1 MIVDHVSTLADA
13 EAVAELWPYDVVVLD
28 RRVPDGE
35 GLDLIPKLR
44 GLGVGAPVLML
55 TALGSINDRVAGLD
69 AGADDYLSK
78 PFAVEELMARLRALA
93 RRPVSLKA
101 EQTKVGR
108 LIYDFHHRE
117 AAVDD
122 KPLDLLRRERL
133 ALEAL
138 MRRPGRTVLRA
149 TLEESVYAM
158 EDEISTRIC
167 RACAGSSMM
176 SEPASRSGPSA
187 TSAISC
193 AQRHDESSAPLAA
206 MGARAPPHSATG
218 GNAVCLYRP
227 AFRGIVHR
235 PAAPPRRQ

>member
-1 MIVDHVSTLADA
+1 MRILLLEDEPEMASALKAALERRQVIVDHVATLADA

-158 EDEISTRIC
+158 EDEIESNALDSHLSRLRRKLDDVGAGVEI
-167 RACAGSSMM
+167 RAIRNLGYLL
-176 SEPASRSGPSA
+176 RA
-187 TSAISC
+187 T
-193 AQRHDESSAPLAA
+193 
-206 MGARAPPHSATG
+206 T
-218 GNAVCLYRP
+218 
-227 AFRGIVHR
+227 
-235 PAAPPRRQ
+235 

>member
-1 MIVDHVSTLADA
+1 MRILLLEDEPEMASALKAALERRQVIVDHVATLADA

-122 KPLDLLRRERL
+122 EPLDLLRRERL

-158 EDEISTRIC
+158 EDEIESNALDSHLSRLRRKLDDVGAGVEI
-167 RACAGSSMM
+167 RAIRNLGYLL
-176 SEPASRSGPSA
+176 RA
-187 TSAISC
+187 TI
-193 AQRHDESSAPLAA
+193 
-206 MGARAPPHSATG
+206 
-218 GNAVCLYRP
+218 
-227 AFRGIVHR
+227 
-235 PAAPPRRQ
+235 

>member
-1 MIVDHVSTLADA
+1 MRILLLEDEPEMASALKAALERRQVIVDHVSTLADA

-28 RRVPDGE
+28 RRLPDGE

-44 GLGVGAPVLML
+44 SLGVAAPILML

-108 LIYDFHHRE
+108 LIYDFRHRE

-158 EDEISTRIC
+158 EDEIGSNALDSHLSRLRRKLDDVGAGVEI
-167 RACAGSSMM
+167 RAIRNLGYLL
-176 SEPASRSGPSA
+176 RA
-187 TSAISC
+187 T
-193 AQRHDESSAPLAA
+193 
-206 MGARAPPHSATG
+206 T
-218 GNAVCLYRP
+218 
-227 AFRGIVHR
+227 
-235 PAAPPRRQ
+235 

>member
-1 MIVDHVSTLADA
+1 
-13 EAVAELWPYDVVVLD
+13 
-28 RRVPDGE
+28 
-35 GLDLIPKLR
+35 
-44 GLGVGAPVLML
+44 ML

-93 RRPVSLKA
+93 RRPVSLNA
-101 EQTKVGR
+101 EQTEVGR

-158 EDEISTRIC
+158 EDEIGSNALDSHLSRLRRKLDDVGAGVEI
-167 RACAGSSMM
+167 RAIRNLGYLL
-176 SEPASRSGPSA
+176 RA
-187 TSAISC
+187 T
-193 AQRHDESSAPLAA
+193 
-206 MGARAPPHSATG
+206 T
-218 GNAVCLYRP
+218 
-227 AFRGIVHR
+227 
-235 PAAPPRRQ
+235 

>member
-1 MIVDHVSTLADA
+1 MRILLLEDEPEMASALKAALERRQVIVDHVATLADA

-55 TALGSINDRVAGLD
+55 TALGSINDRVTGLD

-158 EDEISTRIC
+158 EDEIESNALDSHLSRLRRKLDDVGAGVEI
-167 RACAGSSMM
+167 RAIRNLGYLL
-176 SEPASRSGPSA
+176 RA
-187 TSAISC
+187 T
-193 AQRHDESSAPLAA
+193 
-206 MGARAPPHSATG
+206 T
-218 GNAVCLYRP
+218 
-227 AFRGIVHR
+227 
-235 PAAPPRRQ
+235 

>member
-1 MIVDHVSTLADA
+1 MRILLLEDEPEMASALKAALERRQVIVDHVSTLADA

-44 GLGVGAPVLML
+44 SLGVAAPILML

-158 EDEISTRIC
+158 EDEIESNALDSHLSRLRRKLDDVGAGVEI
-167 RACAGSSMM
+167 RAIRNLGYLL
-176 SEPASRSGPSA
+176 RA
-187 TSAISC
+187 T
-193 AQRHDESSAPLAA
+193 
-206 MGARAPPHSATG
+206 T
-218 GNAVCLYRP
+218 
-227 AFRGIVHR
+227 
-235 PAAPPRRQ
+235 

>member
-1 MIVDHVSTLADA
+1 MRILLLEDEPEMASALKAALARRQVIVDHVATLADA

-28 RRVPDGE
+28 RRLPDGE

-44 GLGVGAPVLML
+44 TLGVEAPILML
-55 TALGSINDRVAGLD
+55 TALGSINDRVVGLD

-108 LIYDFHHRE
+108 LIYDFRHRE

-158 EDEISTRIC
+158 EDEIESNALDSHLSRLRRKLDDVGAGVEI
-167 RACAGSSMM
+167 RAIRNLGYLL
-176 SEPASRSGPSA
+176 RA
-187 TSAISC
+187 T
-193 AQRHDESSAPLAA
+193 
-206 MGARAPPHSATG
+206 T
-218 GNAVCLYRP
+218 
-227 AFRGIVHR
+227 
-235 PAAPPRRQ
+235 

>member
-1 MIVDHVSTLADA
+1 MRILLLEDEPEMASALKAALERRQVIVDHVSTMADA

-28 RRVPDGE
+28 RRLPDGE
-35 GLDLIPKLR
+35 GLNLIPKLR
-44 GLGVGAPVLML
+44 NLGVAAPILML

-158 EDEISTRIC
+158 EDEIGSNALDSHLSRLRRKLDDVGAGVEI
-167 RACAGSSMM
+167 RAIRNLGYLL
-176 SEPASRSGPSA
+176 RA
-187 TSAISC
+187 T
-193 AQRHDESSAPLAA
+193 
-206 MGARAPPHSATG
+206 T
-218 GNAVCLYRP
+218 
-227 AFRGIVHR
+227 
-235 PAAPPRRQ
+235 

>member
-1 MIVDHVSTLADA
+1 MRILLLEDEPEMASALKTALARRQVIVDHVATLADA

-28 RRVPDGE
+28 RRLPDGE
-35 GLDLIPKLR
+35 GLTLIPKLR
-44 GLGVGAPVLML
+44 TLGVEAPVLML
-55 TALGSINDRVAGLD
+55 TALGSINDRVSGLD

-108 LIYDFHHRE
+108 LIYDFRHRE

-158 EDEISTRIC
+158 EDEIESNALDSHLSRLRRKLDDVSAGVEI
-167 RACAGSSMM
+167 RAIRNLGYLL
-176 SEPASRSGPSA
+176 RA
-187 TSAISC
+187 T
-193 AQRHDESSAPLAA
+193 
-206 MGARAPPHSATG
+206 T
-218 GNAVCLYRP
+218 
-227 AFRGIVHR
+227 
-235 PAAPPRRQ
+235 

>member
-1 MIVDHVSTLADA
+1 MRILLLEDEPEMASALKAALERRQVIVDHVSTLADA

-158 EDEISTRIC
+158 EDEIESNALDSHLSRLRRKLEDVGAGVEI
-167 RACAGSSMM
+167 RAIRNLGYLL
-176 SEPASRSGPSA
+176 RA
-187 TSAISC
+187 T
-193 AQRHDESSAPLAA
+193 
-206 MGARAPPHSATG
+206 T
-218 GNAVCLYRP
+218 
-227 AFRGIVHR
+227 
-235 PAAPPRRQ
+235 

>member
-1 MIVDHVSTLADA
+1 MRILLLEDEPEMASALKAALARRQVIVDHVSTLADA

-35 GLDLIPKLR
+35 GLTLIPKLR
-44 GLGVGAPVLML
+44 TLGVEAPVLML
-55 TALGSINDRVAGLD
+55 TALGSIDDRVTGLD
-69 AGADDYLSK
+69 AGADDYLAK

-101 EQTKVGR
+101 EQTRVGR
-108 LIYDFHHRE
+108 LIYDFRHRE

-138 MRRPGRTVLRA
+138 MRRPGRTVLRS

-158 EDEISTRIC
+158 DDEIGSNALDSHLSRLRRKLDEVSAGVEI
-167 RACAGSSMM
+167 RAIRNLGYLL
-176 SEPASRSGPSA
+176 RA
-187 TSAISC
+187 T
-193 AQRHDESSAPLAA
+193 
-206 MGARAPPHSATG
+206 T
-218 GNAVCLYRP
+218 
-227 AFRGIVHR
+227 
-235 PAAPPRRQ
+235 

>member
-1 MIVDHVSTLADA
+1 MRILLLEDEPEMASALKAALERRQVIVDHVSTLADA

-44 GLGVGAPVLML
+44 SLGVGAPILML

-158 EDEISTRIC
+158 DDEIESNALDSHLSRLRRKLEDVGAGVEI
-167 RACAGSSMM
+167 RAIRNLGYLL
-176 SEPASRSGPSA
+176 RA
-187 TSAISC
+187 T
-193 AQRHDESSAPLAA
+193 
-206 MGARAPPHSATG
+206 T
-218 GNAVCLYRP
+218 
-227 AFRGIVHR
+227 
-235 PAAPPRRQ
+235 

>member
-1 MIVDHVSTLADA
+1 MRILLLEDEPEMAAALKAALARRQVIVDHVSTLADA

-44 GLGVGAPVLML
+44 SLGVEAPVLML
-55 TALGSINDRVAGLD
+55 TALGSINDRVSGLD

-78 PFAVEELMARLRALA
+78 PFAVEELMARLRALV
-93 RRPVSLKA
+93 RRPVTLKS

-108 LIYDFHHRE
+108 LIYDFRHRE

-149 TLEESVYAM
+149 SLEESVYAM
-158 EDEISTRIC
+158 EDEIESNALDSHLSRLRRKLDDVGAGVEI
-167 RACAGSSMM
+167 RAIRNLGYLL
-176 SEPASRSGPSA
+176 RA
-187 TSAISC
+187 T
-193 AQRHDESSAPLAA
+193 
-206 MGARAPPHSATG
+206 T
-218 GNAVCLYRP
+218 
-227 AFRGIVHR
+227 
-235 PAAPPRRQ
+235 

>member
-1 MIVDHVSTLADA
+1 MRILLLEDEPEMASALKAALERRQVIVDHVSTLADA

-28 RRVPDGE
+28 RRLPDGE

-44 GLGVGAPVLML
+44 SLGVAAPILML

-93 RRPVSLKA
+93 RRPVSLNA
-101 EQTKVGR
+101 EQTEVGR

-158 EDEISTRIC
+158 EDEIGSNALDSHLSRLRRKLDDVGAGVEI
-167 RACAGSSMM
+167 RAIRNLGYLL
-176 SEPASRSGPSA
+176 RA
-187 TSAISC
+187 T
-193 AQRHDESSAPLAA
+193 
-206 MGARAPPHSATG
+206 T
-218 GNAVCLYRP
+218 
-227 AFRGIVHR
+227 
-235 PAAPPRRQ
+235 

>member
-1 MIVDHVSTLADA
+1 MRILLLEDEPEMASALKAALARRQVIVDHVSTLADA

-35 GLDLIPKLR
+35 GLHLIPKLR
-44 GLGVGAPVLML
+44 SLGVEAPILML
-55 TALGSINDRVAGLD
+55 TALGSINDRVSGLD

-93 RRPVSLKA
+93 RRPVTLKS

-108 LIYDFHHRE
+108 LIYDFRNRE

-158 EDEISTRIC
+158 EDEIESNALDSHLSRLRRKLDEVGAGVEI
-167 RACAGSSMM
+167 RAIRNLGYLL
-176 SEPASRSGPSA
+176 RA
-187 TSAISC
+187 T
-193 AQRHDESSAPLAA
+193 
-206 MGARAPPHSATG
+206 T
-218 GNAVCLYRP
+218 
-227 AFRGIVHR
+227 
-235 PAAPPRRQ
+235 

>member
-1 MIVDHVSTLADA
+1 MRILLLEDEPEMASALKAALERRQVIVDHVSTLADA

-158 EDEISTRIC
+158 EDEIESNALDSHLSRLRRKLDDVGAGVEI
-167 RACAGSSMM
+167 RAIRNLGYLL
-176 SEPASRSGPSA
+176 RA
-187 TSAISC
+187 T
-193 AQRHDESSAPLAA
+193 
-206 MGARAPPHSATG
+206 T
-218 GNAVCLYRP
+218 
-227 AFRGIVHR
+227 
-235 PAAPPRRQ
+235 

>member
-1 MIVDHVSTLADA
+1 MRILLLEDEPEMASALKAALERRQVIVDHVSTMADA
-13 EAVAELWPYDVVVLD
+13 EAVAELWAYDVIVLD
-28 RRVPDGE
+28 RRLPDGE
-35 GLDLIPKLR
+35 GLNLIPKLR
-44 GLGVGAPVLML
+44 NLGVAAPILML

-158 EDEISTRIC
+158 EDEIGSNALDSHLSRLRRKLDDVGAGVEI
-167 RACAGSSMM
+167 RAIRNLGYLL
-176 SEPASRSGPSA
+176 RA
-187 TSAISC
+187 T
-193 AQRHDESSAPLAA
+193 
-206 MGARAPPHSATG
+206 T
-218 GNAVCLYRP
+218 
-227 AFRGIVHR
+227 
-235 PAAPPRRQ
+235 

>member
-1 MIVDHVSTLADA
+1 MRILLLEDEPEMASALKAALERRQVIVDHVATLADA

-44 GLGVGAPVLML
+44 SLGVAAPILML

-158 EDEISTRIC
+158 EDEIESNALDSHLSRLRRKLDDVGAGVEI
-167 RACAGSSMM
+167 RAIRNLGYLL
-176 SEPASRSGPSA
+176 RA
-187 TSAISC
+187 T
-193 AQRHDESSAPLAA
+193 
-206 MGARAPPHSATG
+206 T
-218 GNAVCLYRP
+218 
-227 AFRGIVHR
+227 
-235 PAAPPRRQ
+235 

>member
-1 MIVDHVSTLADA
+1 MRILLLEDEPEMASALKAALERRQVIVDHVSTMADA

-28 RRVPDGE
+28 RRLPDGE
-35 GLDLIPKLR
+35 GLNLIPKLR
-44 GLGVGAPVLML
+44 NLGVAAPILML

-158 EDEISTRIC
+158 EDEIGSNALDSHLSRLRRKLDDVGAEVEI
-167 RACAGSSMM
+167 RAIRNLGYLL
-176 SEPASRSGPSA
+176 RA
-187 TSAISC
+187 T
-193 AQRHDESSAPLAA
+193 
-206 MGARAPPHSATG
+206 T
-218 GNAVCLYRP
+218 
-227 AFRGIVHR
+227 
-235 PAAPPRRQ
+235 

>member
-1 MIVDHVSTLADA
+1 MRILLLEDEPEMASALKAALERRQVIVDHVSTLADA

-28 RRVPDGE
+28 RRLPDGE

-44 GLGVGAPVLML
+44 SLGVAAPILML

-93 RRPVSLKA
+93 RRPVSLNA

-158 EDEISTRIC
+158 EDEIGSNALDSHLSRLRRKLDDVGAGVEI
-167 RACAGSSMM
+167 RAIRNLGYLL
-176 SEPASRSGPSA
+176 RA
-187 TSAISC
+187 T
-193 AQRHDESSAPLAA
+193 
-206 MGARAPPHSATG
+206 T
-218 GNAVCLYRP
+218 
-227 AFRGIVHR
+227 
-235 PAAPPRRQ
+235 

>member
-1 MIVDHVSTLADA
+1 MRILLLEDEPEMASALKAALARRQVIVDHVSTLADA

-44 GLGVGAPVLML
+44 SLGVEAPILML
-55 TALGSINDRVAGLD
+55 TALGSINDRVSGLD

-93 RRPVSLKA
+93 RRPVTLTS

-108 LIYDFHHRE
+108 LIYDFRHRE

-158 EDEISTRIC
+158 EDEIESNALDSHLSRLRRKLDDVGAGVEI
-167 RACAGSSMM
+167 RAIRNLGYLL
-176 SEPASRSGPSA
+176 RA
-187 TSAISC
+187 T
-193 AQRHDESSAPLAA
+193 
-206 MGARAPPHSATG
+206 T
-218 GNAVCLYRP
+218 
-227 AFRGIVHR
+227 
-235 PAAPPRRQ
+235 

>member
-1 MIVDHVSTLADA
+1 MRILLLEDEPEMASALKAALERRQVIVDHVSTLADA
-13 EAVAELWPYDVVVLD
+13 EAVAVLWPYDVVVLD

-158 EDEISTRIC
+158 EDEIESNALDSHLSRLRRKLDDVGAGVEI
-167 RACAGSSMM
+167 RAIRNLGYLL
-176 SEPASRSGPSA
+176 RA
-187 TSAISC
+187 T
-193 AQRHDESSAPLAA
+193 
-206 MGARAPPHSATG
+206 T
-218 GNAVCLYRP
+218 
-227 AFRGIVHR
+227 
-235 PAAPPRRQ
+235 

>member
-1 MIVDHVSTLADA
+1 MTSSSSI
-13 EAVAELWPYDVVVLD
+13 AVCRMAK
-28 RRVPDGE
+28 

-117 AAVDD
+117 AVVDD

-158 EDEISTRIC
+158 EDEIESNALDSHLSRLRRKLDDVGAGVEI
-167 RACAGSSMM
+167 RAIRNLGYLL
-176 SEPASRSGPSA
+176 RA
-187 TSAISC
+187 T
-193 AQRHDESSAPLAA
+193 
-206 MGARAPPHSATG
+206 T
-218 GNAVCLYRP
+218 
-227 AFRGIVHR
+227 
-235 PAAPPRRQ
+235 

>member
-1 MIVDHVSTLADA
+1 MRILLLEDEPEMASALKAALARRQVIVDHVATLADA

-28 RRVPDGE
+28 RRLPDGE

-44 GLGVGAPVLML
+44 TLGVEAPILML
-55 TALGSINDRVAGLD
+55 TALGSINDRVVGLD

-108 LIYDFHHRE
+108 LIYDFRHRE
-117 AAVDD
+117 AAVED

-158 EDEISTRIC
+158 EDEIESNALDSHLSRLRRKLDDVGAGVEI
-167 RACAGSSMM
+167 RAIRNLGYLL
-176 SEPASRSGPSA
+176 RA
-187 TSAISC
+187 T
-193 AQRHDESSAPLAA
+193 
-206 MGARAPPHSATG
+206 T
-218 GNAVCLYRP
+218 
-227 AFRGIVHR
+227 
-235 PAAPPRRQ
+235 

>member
-1 MIVDHVSTLADA
+1 MRILLLEDEPEMASALKAALERRQVIVDHVATLADA

-35 GLDLIPKLR
+35 GLDLIPNLR
-44 GLGVGAPVLML
+44 SLGVAAPILML

-158 EDEISTRIC
+158 EDEIESNALDSHLSRLRRKLDDVGAGVEI
-167 RACAGSSMM
+167 RAIRNLGYLL
-176 SEPASRSGPSA
+176 RA
-187 TSAISC
+187 T
-193 AQRHDESSAPLAA
+193 
-206 MGARAPPHSATG
+206 T
-218 GNAVCLYRP
+218 
-227 AFRGIVHR
+227 
-235 PAAPPRRQ
+235 